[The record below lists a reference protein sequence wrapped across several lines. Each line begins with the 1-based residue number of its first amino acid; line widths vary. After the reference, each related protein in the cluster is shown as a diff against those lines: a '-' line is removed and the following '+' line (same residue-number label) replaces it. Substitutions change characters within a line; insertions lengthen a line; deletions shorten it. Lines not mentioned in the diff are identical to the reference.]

1 MIYNAMKQISIVIPA
16 YKEER
21 FIEDCL
27 NSVYQQDYP
36 KELLE
41 VIVVDGNSHDR
52 TAEIIRE
59 KFSFIHKLTRT
70 YFRQPYSC
78 TFLLYLSRMAAS
90 LKFMTHE

>member
-1 MIYNAMKQISIVIPA
+1 MCPTISIVIPA
-16 YKEER
+16 YNEEH

-59 KFSFIHKLTRT
+59 KFP
-70 YFRQPYSC
+70 QV
-78 TFLLYLSRMAAS
+78 
-90 LKFMTHE
+90 

>member
-1 MIYNAMKQISIVIPA
+1 MKQISIVIPA
-16 YKEER
+16 YNEER

-41 VIVVDGNSHDR
+41 VIVVDGNSEDR

-59 KFSFIHKLTRT
+59 MFSIVHKLTRT
-70 YFRQPYSC
+70 YFRHPHPRIL
-78 TFLLYLSRMAAS
+78 LLYLSRVAAS
-90 LKFMTHE
+90 LKFMTQ